1 MFLSVDVVMRLTSGD
16 SCRANLSV
24 APGRQVG
31 KTEMSGAAGCYE
43 KLSAGGRPTIEPHHS
58 DAKS

>member
-31 KTEMSGAAGCYE
+31 KTEMSGAAGCYG
-43 KLSAGGRPTIEPHHS
+43 KLSAGGGPQ
-58 DAKS
+58 A

>member
-1 MFLSVDVVMRLTSGD
+1 MFFSVDMVMRLTSGD

-31 KTEMSGAAGCYE
+31 KTEMSGAEGCYG
-43 KLSAGGRPTIEPHHS
+43 KLSAGGRPTTESHHS